1 MDQPKIVPISSVI
14 KENESIKTIT
24 FPWNKKTI
32 PGQFF
37 MIWIPSIDEIPMSVS
52 MIEDDKKSITFKVV
66 GDATHALYQLKK
78 EDKIGIRGP
87 YGNGFKIKGH
97 YDLFIGGGTGI
108 AMMGPAVKQC
118 LHEHDSVDIIL
129 GAKTKDELFFIKQLE
144 DMGARVHPTTD
155 DGSFGYKGYASNL
168 ARELIQKQKIE
179 NIYTCGPEPMM
190 KSLLDL
196 CNQHHIHLQASV
208 ERYMKCAVGL
218 CGQCCIG
225 EGLRVCVEGPIFTG
239 TQLQQIKDFGVYKRN
254 ASGKKTFFQK

>member
-1 MDQPKIVPISSVI
+1 MDQPKIVSIISVV

-24 FPWNKKTI
+24 FPWNKTTI

-37 MIWIPSIDEIPMSVS
+37 MVWIPSIDEIPMSVS
-52 MIEDDKKSITFKVV
+52 MIDDDKKSITFKVV
-66 GDATHALYQLKK
+66 GDATDALYQLNNG
-78 EDKIGIRGP
+78 DKIGIRGP

-97 YDLFIGGGTGI
+97 HHLFIGGGTGI
-108 AMMGPAVKQC
+108 AMMAPAVKQC
-118 LHEHDSVDIIL
+118 LQNHDIVDIIL
-129 GAKTKDELFFIKQLE
+129 GAKTKNELFFISQLE
-144 DMGARVHPTTD
+144 DIGARVHLSTD
-155 DGSFGYKGYASNL
+155 DGSFGYKGYASDL
-168 ARELIQKQKIE
+168 ARELIQKQQIE

-196 CNQHHIHLQASV
+196 CDEYHIHLQASI

-239 TQLQQIKDFGVYKRN
+239 AQLKQIKDFGMYKRS
-254 ASGKKTFFQK
+254 ASGKKIFFQE